1 MCELSIKFK
10 SNGNQHPHKTIQPP
24 VSS

>member
-10 SNGNQHPHKTIQPP
+10 SNGNQHPHKTIQSP